1 MSTVPTVFPGPFDW
15 AAFWFRHYDERLEA
29 FSRGWIEFLRRFG
42 SRPEALSPQDIAVD
56 RINQMQV
63 LLYRGYVRRK
73 KLKTLRNREREMQR
87 FASWMHRHSGN
98 FRRLLDV
105 YPEWLGQFDDP
116 TESRARLMRTIA
128 FHLYQ

>member
-1 MSTVPTVFPGPFDW
+1 MSVVPTVLPGPFDW
-15 AAFWFRHYDERLEA
+15 AAFWFRQYDERLEA
-29 FSRGWIEFLRRFG
+29 FSKSWIELLRRL
-42 SRPEALSPQDIAVD
+42 SRRPETLSPQDIAVD

-73 KLKTLRNREREMQR
+73 KLKTLRNQEREMQR
-87 FASWMHRHSGN
+87 FANWMHRHSSN
-98 FRRLLDV
+98 FRKLLEI

-116 TESRARLMRTIA
+116 AENRTRLMRTIA

>member
-1 MSTVPTVFPGPFDW
+1 MSAVPIVFPDPFKW
-15 AAFWFRHYDERLEA
+15 VALWLRQYNERLDA
-29 FSRGWIEFLRRFG
+29 LSRHWIELLHRVG
-42 SRPEALSPQDIAVD
+42 SRPEVFSPEDIAVD
-56 RINQMQV
+56 RINQIQV

-73 KLKTLRNREREMQR
+73 KLKRLRSREREMQR

-98 FRRLLDV
+98 FRKLLEI

-116 TESRARLMRTIA
+116 AHSRTRLMRTIA